1 MDGSL
6 YYLNTMASQISQAIK
21 QICDEKN
28 ISYESVIETIE
39 AALAAA
45 YRKDFGNKNQ
55 NIQVE
60 FDPEK
65 YDGATAGIRV
75 FDVKEVVEDMELP
88 EPEEEEPQEG
98 EKEQKGETVGASPSA
113 KASGDSPKEEE
124 KPAEP
129 AEGEEVPEEDE
140 EPKFNPKTM
149 IMIRDA
155 RDIKPDAKIGEEIR
169 VELSIPASFGRMAA
183 QTAKQVIMQKLREAE
198 RNVIFEDFKGREG
211 ELMNVTVQRREGRI
225 VLIDLGR
232 ATGILLPEDQ
242 IENERYYPGTRIKA
256 HLREVTMT
264 PKGPEIRLSRSSP
277 DLVSALFGQ
286 EIPEIANG
294 IVMIKAIARE
304 AGSRTKVA
312 VMTNDD
318 AIDPIGSCI
327 GQRGT
332 RIQSV
337 IRELGGEKVDVVLW
351 SEDPSQYIAAA
362 LSPARVQKVDIDADE
377 RLASVSVTS
386 DQLSLAIGKGG
397 QNVRLAAKLTNWKIT
412 ITEEGGAV
420 IADSETG
427 EIADLESGTDE
438 AAVLDEHGER
448 AERAD
453 EADAID
459 AKPEEKSEE
468 SSPSAEATGDKEVP
482 VETKDSSEMTEEPSE
497 EPAPEKPK
505 KKTKKKDEAES
516 KS

>member
-1 MDGSL
+1 MRT
-6 YYLNTMASQISQAIK
+6 LNRNHEQEPMASQISQAIK

-28 ISYESVIETIE
+28 IPYESVIETIE

-55 NIQVE
+55 NIQAE

-88 EPEEEEPQEG
+88 EEEEIPEEPEETGRPRI
-98 EKEQKGETVGASPSA
+98 VR
-113 KASGDSPKEEE
+113 EEVT
-124 KPAEP
+124 P
-129 AEGEEVPEEDE
+129 AEGEEDE

-155 RDIKPDAKIGEEIR
+155 RDIKPDAAIGEEIR
-169 VELSIPASFGRMAA
+169 VELSIPAAFGRMAA

-242 IENERYYPGTRIKA
+242 IENERYYPGTRLKA
-256 HLREVTMT
+256 LLREVAMT

-277 DLVSALFGQ
+277 DLVGALFAQ

-294 IVMIKAIARE
+294 IVMIRAIARE

-351 SEDPSQYIAAA
+351 SEAVAEYVASA
-362 LSPARVQKVDIDADE
+362 LSPATVSNVELNEDE
-377 RLASVSVTS
+377 HLASVSVAS

-412 ITEEGGAV
+412 IREEGGAV
-420 IADSETG
+420 MADSDVGQIAPVEGLEPVEG
-427 EIADLESGTDE
+427 ESDASL
-438 AAVLDEHGER
+438 LDEHGER

-453 EADAID
+453 EADAKETAD
-459 AKPEEKSEE
+459 AEPESEKKN
-468 SSPSAEATGDKEVP
+468 D
-482 VETKDSSEMTEEPSE
+482 DQ
-497 EPAPEKPK
+497 
-505 KKTKKKDEAES
+505 
-516 KS
+516 